1 MMNLCL
7 ESSQKTHNKRSKE
20 LLDSIVVEWLTLL
33 PVTGGTL
40 EDLFSLGTC
49 RWRRQ
54 TKFPGGGDIGDW
66 IGRGFTG
73 FMIDGQL
80 SFSGKIL
87 LFRLNNSEI
96 SWVAVKDS

>member
-1 MMNLCL
+1 M
-7 ESSQKTHNKRSKE
+7 
-20 LLDSIVVEWLTLL
+20 
-33 PVTGGTL
+33 
-40 EDLFSLGTC
+40 
-49 RWRRQ
+49 
-54 TKFPGGGDIGDW
+54 KFPGGGDIGDQ

-80 SFSGKIL
+80 GFSGKIF